1 MKNQEEKRGGSM
13 KDVKKDILRR
23 QIELLEKKCEYL
35 EQTIHAQ
42 KSELDKWDDIGS
54 RIVMISEM
62 LEGAKNKKI
71 LRAVAKLRKHS
82 PLLVANIEHVV
93 ESVKDHV
100 DFVSDYLD

>member
-1 MKNQEEKRGGSM
+1 
-13 KDVKKDILRR
+13 
-23 QIELLEKKCEYL
+23 
-35 EQTIHAQ
+35 
-42 KSELDKWDDIGS
+42 
-54 RIVMISEM
+54 MISEM